1 MSMRKRIDELAQK
14 VSAGEEILIAES
26 RELSNVAD
34 NELPY
39 LFAAANAIRQ
49 QYQGDEVHLCS
60 ILNGRSGHCSE
71 DCAYC
76 AQSVHHQTGV
86 AVYPLLDIAE
96 ILRHAQAVEAAG
108 VSHFS
113 IVLSGR
119 GMDAADEA
127 ENFDRIIEAY
137 RQIKEKTQLKL
148 CASLGSLTS
157 DQARRL
163 KAVGIERYHHN
174 VETSRDYYASICR
187 THTYEDR
194 TCTISV
200 AQEAGLAVCCGGII
214 GMGESLDQ
222 RIDMAFE
229 LRQMEIGCVPV
240 NILNPVPGTRLEH
253 QPPLPPLEILKTLA
267 IFRFILPQA
276 VIRTAGGR
284 EKNLRDMQ
292 SMALFSGAN
301 GMLVGG
307 YLTTAGRDTKLD
319 RQMIADLGLKVAL

>member
-1 MSMRKRIDELAQK
+1 MRKRIDEWTRK
-14 VSAGEEILIAES
+14 VLDGEDLTPSGA
-26 RELSNVAD
+26 RELSTVTAAD
-34 NELPY
+34 LPY
-39 LFAAANAIRQ
+39 LFAAADAIRQ
-49 QYQGDEVHLCS
+49 NFQGNEVHLCS

-76 AQSVHHQTGV
+76 AQSVHHRTGV
-86 AVYPLLDIAE
+86 AVYPLLDSEE
-96 ILRHAQAVEAAG
+96 ILRHAQSVEAAG

-113 IVLSGR
+113 LVLSGR
-119 GMDAADEA
+119 GMDDAEEA

-137 RQIKEKTQLKL
+137 RQIKEKTRLKL
-148 CASLGSLTS
+148 CASLGSLTAE
-157 DQARRL
+157 QARRL

-174 VETSRDYYASICR
+174 VETSRDYYASICH

-194 TCTISV
+194 VRTISV

-214 GMGESLDQ
+214 GMGETITQ

-229 LRQMEIGCVPV
+229 LRNMEISCVPV
-240 NILNPVPGTRLEH
+240 NILNPVPGTRLESE
-253 QPPLPPLEILKTLA
+253 PPLPPMEILRTLA
-267 IFRFILPQA
+267 LFRFILPHA

-284 EKNLRDMQ
+284 EKNLRDLQ

-307 YLTTAGRDTKLD
+307 YLTTAGRGTDLD
-319 RQMIADLGLKVAL
+319 HKMIDDLGLRVAR

>member
-14 VSAGEEILIAES
+14 VLDGGELLIAEA
-26 RELSNVAD
+26 RKLSNVAD

-86 AVYPLLDIAE
+86 AVYPLLDVAE

-127 ENFDRIIEAY
+127 ENFDRIIAAY

-148 CASLGSLTS
+148 CASLGSLTAE
-157 DQARRL
+157 QARRL
-163 KAVGIERYHHN
+163 KEVGIEHYHHN
-174 VETSRDYYASICR
+174 VETSRDYYVSICR

-194 TCTISV
+194 TRTISV

-214 GMGESLDQ
+214 GMGETLTQ

-229 LRQMEIGCVPV
+229 LRAMNIGCVPINV
-240 NILNPVPGTRLEH
+240 LNPVPGTRMESA
-253 QPPLPPLEILKTLA
+253 PPLPPLEILKTIAL
-267 IFRFILPQA
+267 FRLILPRA

-284 EKNLRDMQ
+284 EKNLRDLQ
-292 SMALFSGAN
+292 SMALFGGAN

-307 YLTTAGRDTKLD
+307 YLTTAGRGTELD
-319 RQMIADLGLKVAL
+319 HKMIDDLGLKVAL

>member
-1 MSMRKRIDELAQK
+1 MRKRIDELAQK
-14 VSAGEEILIAES
+14 VLDGGELLIAEA
-26 RELSNVAD
+26 RKLSNVAD

-86 AVYPLLDIAE
+86 AVYPLLDVAE

-127 ENFDRIIEAY
+127 ENFDRIIAAY

-148 CASLGSLTS
+148 CASLGSLTAE
-157 DQARRL
+157 QARRL
-163 KAVGIERYHHN
+163 KEVGIEHYHHN
-174 VETSRDYYASICR
+174 VETSRDYYVSICR

-194 TCTISV
+194 TRTISV

-214 GMGESLDQ
+214 GMGETLTQ

-229 LRQMEIGCVPV
+229 LRAMNIGCVPINV
-240 NILNPVPGTRLEH
+240 LNPVPGTRMESA
-253 QPPLPPLEILKTLA
+253 PPLPPLEILKTIAL
-267 IFRFILPQA
+267 FRLILPRA

-284 EKNLRDMQ
+284 EKNLRDLQ
-292 SMALFSGAN
+292 SMALFGGAN

-307 YLTTAGRDTKLD
+307 YLTTAGRGTELD
-319 RQMIADLGLKVAL
+319 HKMIDDLGLKVAL

>member
-14 VSAGEEILIAES
+14 VLDGGEILIAEA

-34 NELPY
+34 SELPY

-49 QYQGDEVHLCS
+49 KYQGDEVHLCS

-96 ILRHAQAVEAAG
+96 ILSHAQAVEAAG

-148 CASLGSLTS
+148 CASLGSLTAE
-157 DQARRL
+157 QARRL

-194 TCTISV
+194 TRTISV

-214 GMGESLDQ
+214 GMGETLAQ

-229 LRQMEIGCVPV
+229 LRAMGIGCVPV
-240 NILNPVPGTRLEH
+240 NVLNPVPGTRMESA
-253 QPPLPPLEILKTLA
+253 PPLPPLEIIKTIAL
-267 IFRFILPQA
+267 FRFILPSA

-284 EKNLRDMQ
+284 ERSLRDLQ
-292 SMALFSGAN
+292 SIALLGGAN

-307 YLTTAGRDTKLD
+307 YLTTAGRGTELD
-319 RQMIADLGLKVAL
+319 HKMIDDLGLKVAL